1 MFSVGEILGELSS
14 SMAILDG
21 RGEVGIGFG
30 LGRQLV
36 THDLDQIV
44 AGQQIGSVAMGQALL
59 GEEHQRD
66 HHQGHVMVPRLPA
79 PDLVVR
85 HAAGALA
92 ALATLGFAGAA
103 QAGWSD
109 HHNES
114 GISGSGYVAS
124 LANAQGAFGPLRDT
138 DAQALKDVE
147 SRLGSVGGRNTP

>member
-1 MFSVGEILGELSS
+1 
-14 SMAILDG
+14 
-21 RGEVGIGFG
+21 
-30 LGRQLV
+30 
-36 THDLDQIV
+36 
-44 AGQQIGSVAMGQALL
+44 
-59 GEEHQRD
+59 
-66 HHQGHVMVPRLPA
+66 MVPRLPA

-109 HHNES
+109 HYNEAGIS
-114 GISGSGYVAS
+114 GSGYFSQFGTAGSPTAAHQGSEAGISGSGYVAS